1 MLENELTTIQITKSV
16 NKLLGDIADYYHRS
30 KSGQLEWWIEN
41 EHRRIFQDG
50 EREQAPAESIQAESQ
65 P

>member
-1 MLENELTTIQITKSV
+1 V

-30 KSGQLEWWIEN
+30 KAGQLEWWIEQ

-50 EREQAPAESIQAESQ
+50 EQETVPAETVQAESQ